1 VLRALSLALK
11 FGLEL
16 AAFAA
21 FAFWGTSVGRGVLS
35 VLVAIAAPALA
46 IVLWARFAAPRS
58 ERRLPTAPRVAFEVS
73 VFALAVVALAVAGA
87 VPAAIVLAVLVAA
100 STALLTA
107 LDQWEA

>member
-16 AAFAA
+16 AAVAA
-21 FAFWGTSVGRGVLS
+21 FAFWGATIGRGVLS

-46 IVLWARFAAPRS
+46 VVLWARFAAPRS
-58 ERRLPTAPRVAFEVS
+58 KRRLPAAPRIAFEVS
-73 VFALAVVALAVAGA
+73 VFALAVVALIAAGA
-87 VPAAIVLAVLVAA
+87 VPAAIVLGVLVAA